1 MSVRYALKVDL
12 PNGGLAFGTIG
23 ADGSWRLA
31 AAREWPDVALFARPS
46 QARRAA
52 HALLDALGD
61 VDRVDIARF
70 QDSLGRPFETVA
82 RI

>member
-1 MSVRYALKVDL
+1 MSVQYALKVNL
-12 PNGGLAFGTIG
+12 PDGSIAFGAIDAG
-23 ADGSWRLA
+23 GSWRLA
-31 AAREWPDVALFARPS
+31 SMREWPDVALFARPS

-52 HALLDALGD
+52 HALLGALGD
-61 VDRVDIARF
+61 VDRIDIARF

>member
-1 MSVRYALKVDL
+1 MSVRYALKVNL
-12 PNGGLAFGTIG
+12 PDGGIAFGAID

-31 AAREWPDVALFARPS
+31 AIREWPDAALYTGPS

-70 QDSLGRPFETVA
+70 QDSLGHPFETIT